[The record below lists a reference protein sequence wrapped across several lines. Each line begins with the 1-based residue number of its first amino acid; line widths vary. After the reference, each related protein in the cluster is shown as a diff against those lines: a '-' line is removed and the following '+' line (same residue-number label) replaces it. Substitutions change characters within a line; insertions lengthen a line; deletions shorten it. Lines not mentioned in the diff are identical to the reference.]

1 MNLEIIDRMYRELD
15 DKEYLFFKTNN
26 RSVTIHKGDKFKLEN
41 DVLFLFDDEGKIKR
55 AIDKNE
61 INDVIKKKSKDKFFF
76 SLG

>member
-76 SLG
+76 